1 MFLFYHFDRKRQKK
15 TRKKKAKMKIKI
27 WMRKKDPNVRKS
39 MKIRN
44 TWKNVYAWNL
54 FTKRKKVPVMIAN
67 RVWLMKKVVSHQVV
81 MQIWNSAIEERWLP
95 KRVLLV
101 GKGWVHIILHRRK
114 TNIYRRVDAQYLSI
128 VNDLKMNKMIN
139 LVKCPTY

>member
-27 WMRKKDPNVRKS
+27 WMRKKDPNMRKS
-39 MKIRN
+39 MKTRN

-67 RVWLMKKVVSHQVV
+67 RV
-81 MQIWNSAIEERWLP
+81 
-95 KRVLLV
+95 
-101 GKGWVHIILHRRK
+101 
-114 TNIYRRVDAQYLSI
+114 
-128 VNDLKMNKMIN
+128 
-139 LVKCPTY
+139 